1 MVDELDRIKASL
13 GDKSTN
19 QQDDGD
25 LQAQHTSKKIEE
37 DSKSKLPNNGTEKTR
52 KKVGKT

>member
-1 MVDELDRIKASL
+1 MVDELDRINASL

-25 LQAQHTSKKIEE
+25 LQAQHTSKKIDE

>member
-1 MVDELDRIKASL
+1 MVDELNRIKASL
-13 GDKSTN
+13 GDKNTN